1 MENRGELGLFFRLEA
16 WVDQEARSASSHD
29 KETLTGGGAGVC
41 KGGGR
46 GSKGRRNISS
56 VSLAGGQKLCQVSQ
70 ATAKRPGRPGRGL
83 KPTTGS
89 ASRAGKAWQALPP
102 LLTGDLESG
111 KPTLESIHPAMPALK
126 PQSDLEKLAKH
137 QIHISGGNTNN
148 WSKLEKTA
156 TSLLLPGG
164 PSATTILCL
173 ASPKEPFKPSS
184 KEQTF
189 PLSRAHRNNSGG
201 SDSPGQESDDSEL
214 TEETEEEMEQEE
226 EEEEEEEEEGQV
238 PDLEDQ
244 DWMSACCSEEA
255 VSFFS
260 ALATT
265 VSSTGVEVEKLCSE
279 TAPPMQPTS
288 HLPPVALPAVVQPL
302 PSSTSCSL
310 QPADIVYSAPP
321 PLQSQPYQQVNF
333 E

>member
-1 MENRGELGLFFRLEA
+1 M
-16 WVDQEARSASSHD
+16 D
-29 KETLTGGGAGVC
+29 
-41 KGGGR
+41 
-46 GSKGRRNISS
+46 
-56 VSLAGGQKLCQVSQ
+56 
-70 ATAKRPGRPGRGL
+70 
-83 KPTTGS
+83 
-89 ASRAGKAWQALPP
+89 
-102 LLTGDLESG
+102 
-111 KPTLESIHPAMPALK
+111 
-126 PQSDLEKLAKH
+126 
-137 QIHISGGNTNN
+137 
-148 WSKLEKTA
+148 KTA
-156 TSLLLPGG
+156 TSLLLPAA
-164 PSATTILCL
+164 PTTTILCL
-173 ASPKEPFKPSS
+173 ASPKEPFQGA

-214 TEETEEEMEQEE
+214 TEETEEEMEAEE
-226 EEEEEEEEEGQV
+226 EEEEEAGQV
-238 PDLEDQ
+238 PNLEDQ

-333 E
+333 